1 MSVEESSELLAVRR
15 RKLEGLRE
23 AGIEPFPHAYAGV
36 TAIADAKAPH
46 EGLEP
51 GDETDV
57 QVRVAGRLHA
67 RRGQG
72 KMAFLD
78 LDDRSGRIQLQARRD
93 VLGDEAFERL
103 LTMDLGDLIGADG
116 TIFKTRRGE
125 LSVAR
130 QRRGRCWR
138 SRCARRPRSTTA

>member
-1 MSVEESSELLAVRR
+1 MAADELLATRR
-15 RKLEGLRE
+15 EKLERLR
-23 AGIEPFPHAYAGV
+23 AGGVEPYPHAFPGVVPVAAVHSAHPSLPARAAPPPPASLPAG
-36 TAIADAKAPH
+36 ADP
-46 EGLEP
+46 
-51 GDETDV
+51 DRRY
-57 QVRVAGRLHA
+57 RVAGRLHA

-103 LTMDLGDLIGADG
+103 LNLDLGDLLGAEG

-125 LSVAR
+125 LSVAV
-130 QRRGRCWR
+130 QAWELLAK
-138 SRCARRPRSTTA
+138 SL